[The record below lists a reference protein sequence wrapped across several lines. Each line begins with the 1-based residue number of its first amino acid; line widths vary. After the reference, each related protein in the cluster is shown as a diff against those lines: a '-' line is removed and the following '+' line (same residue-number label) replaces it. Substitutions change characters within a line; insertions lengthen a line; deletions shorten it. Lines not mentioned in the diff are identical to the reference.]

1 METAVLPQLRSED
14 LILEH
19 GDQQCNKVSV
29 FDGPPGGGSLRWLP
43 LSGRVG
49 VGDRA
54 MTRRPKPLPGDGVP
68 QAVYALTERIQRRL
82 MAHLQGTGLHWGL
95 RRILQELWIQ
105 DGLSQAELAHAVR
118 SSEASASNMLKHL
131 VRGGWVERRRDPYD
145 YRISRVYLTEQGR
158 SLRATVEKECASI
171 HEEIC
176 QELGAND
183 AKRLAALLGKA
194 LDRLMPVEGE
204 DEETTATG
212 IYDSPSPP
220 GEL

>member
-1 METAVLPQLRSED
+1 M
-14 LILEH
+14 
-19 GDQQCNKVSV
+19 
-29 FDGPPGGGSLRWLP
+29 
-43 LSGRVG
+43 
-49 VGDRA
+49 
-54 MTRRPKPLPGDGVP
+54 P

-82 MAHLQGTGLHWGL
+82 MTHLQATGLHWGL

-131 VRGGWVERRRDPYD
+131 VRGGWVERRRDRYD

-158 SLRATVEKECASI
+158 SLRAAVEKECASI

-194 LDRLMPVEGE
+194 LDRLMSVESE
-204 DEETTATG
+204 DEEASATG